1 MRRVSLLVLLLM
13 AFALVAP
20 ASVIVNFGALPGPAD
35 IGQMMSG
42 ATLVQNSQSIDNVN
56 FSFSSDPAVLD
67 PLNGGSLC
75 GFDAGLGG
83 LQGTP
88 GCVGAQVDQSGVYG
102 ATDGSLVLGFAST
115 VYGLDF
121 PYILVGWNGLPAG
134 QSFGVTAVFFLK
146 GNFVGAAAF
155 DGSAP
160 LPLIDNTSP
169 YLYSTGDFTIHAS
182 AALPGFD
189 LAVINFSPTYAINPV
204 SGLPDFGQTTFQISG
219 MSYAD
224 VPEPETLTMLACGA
238 LALLLGKLR
247 RPKA

>member
-35 IGQMMSG
+35 IGQTTSG
-42 ATLVQNSQSIDNVN
+42 ATLIQDSQSIDNVN

-75 GFDAGLGG
+75 AFDAGLGG
-83 LQGTP
+83 LQGVP
-88 GCVGAQVDQSGVYG
+88 GCVGAQVDGSGVYG
-102 ATDGSLVLGFAST
+102 TTDGSLVLGFASP

-121 PYILVGWNGLPAG
+121 PYILVGWNGLPDG
-134 QSFGVTAVFFLK
+134 QSFGITAAFFLK
-146 GNFVGAAAF
+146 GNYVGAAAF
-155 DGSAP
+155 TGSAP
-160 LPLIDNTSP
+160 LPLIDNTYP
-169 YLYSTGDFTIHAS
+169 YLYSGGDFSIHAG
-182 AALPGFD
+182 ATLPGFD
-189 LAVINFSPTYAINPV
+189 LAVISFSPTYAINSV

-219 MSYAD
+219 MTYAAT
-224 VPEPETLTMLACGA
+224 PEPSTLAMLACGA

-247 RPKA
+247 RSKS